1 MLLAVALGVLF
12 LIILGLALAAVSAAR
27 VGQITGDRFDP
38 AGTYGA

>member
-12 LIILGLALAAVSAAR
+12 LIVFGLALAAVSAAR

-38 AGTYGA
+38 SGTYGA